1 MHNIMLRS
9 NRLLWF
15 LIFIL
20 MVSIGYNDTGSR
32 TGILTGTWQNST
44 PESQGIDSRQ
54 LAKIFDYIKE
64 NEINIHSTVLIRNGY
79 LIMDAYFYPN
89 SKGILHDVA
98 SVTKSITSVLIGIA
112 IDKGY
117 IKSIDQAVLDFFPDR
132 KIENMDNRKR
142 QLTIE
147 HLLTMRTGFCLDF
160 MDGERQLDNMRR
172 TKDWVQYMLDQPLL
186 TNPGEEFAYCTGGTH
201 LLSAIITKATGMN
214 ELQFAEKYLFG
225 PLDIHDVIW
234 PADPVGNNTGGFDLH
249 MHAYDLAK
257 IGYLL
262 LNEGIW
268 QEKQIVSKEWI
279 EQSTHFTSLGDD
291 LYAYLWWAPD
301 ENPDLVEGRGRGGQ
315 RLIYSKKRNIVL
327 VFTGSGFD
335 PGEIGE
341 LLLPAI
347 RSDQPLPENFSAYKL
362 LQEKTDSAASIPD
375 PTPINTLPP
384 IAQKISYKTY
394 EFEPNSKGWI
404 SFSLEFGNRN
414 EAIFKLTEDNHYEE
428 NRIGLDNLYRI
439 SSNSA
444 FGLPEALKGQW
455 ISDNEFEILYNE
467 FANNH
472 LYHLTFSFPFGKDIA
487 KLHVIEA
494 TGLLNIT
501 LIAKL
506 LD

>member
-1 MHNIMLRS
+1 MLRS
-9 NRLLWF
+9 NGLLWF
-15 LIFIL
+15 LIFIFI
-20 MVSIGYNDTGSR
+20 VSIGYNDTGS
-32 TGILTGTWQNST
+32 TIDTLTGTWPNSA

-64 NEINIHSTVLIRNGY
+64 NEINIHSIVVIRHGY

-117 IKSIDQAVLDFFPDR
+117 IKSVDQAVLDFFPDR
-132 KIENMDNRKR
+132 KIENLDEHKR
-142 QLTIE
+142 ELTIE
-147 HLLTMRTGFCLDF
+147 HLLTMRTGFCRDYA
-160 MDGERQLDNMRR
+160 DGERQLDNMRR
-172 TKDWVQYMLDQPLL
+172 TNDWVQYMLDQPLL
-186 TNPGEEFAYCTGGTH
+186 TDPGEKFAYCTGGTH

-225 PLDIHDVIW
+225 PLDIHNVIW
-234 PADPVGNNTGGFDLH
+234 PTDPSGNNTGGFDLH

-268 QEKQIVSKEWI
+268 QEKQIVSKKWI
-279 EQSTHFTSLGDD
+279 EKSTRFTSLGDD

-327 VFTGSGFD
+327 VFTGSGFN

-347 RSDQPLPENFSAYKL
+347 RSEQPLPENPSAYKL
-362 LQEKTDSAASIPD
+362 LQEKSDSAANIPE

-384 IAQKISYKTY
+384 IAREISCKTY
-394 EFEPNSKGWI
+394 EFEKNSKGWI
-404 SFSLEFGNRN
+404 SFSLEFGNNN
-414 EAIFKLTEDNHYEE
+414 EAILKLTEDKHYEE

-444 FGLPEALKGQW
+444 FGLPEALKGRW
-455 ISDNEFEILYNE
+455 TSDDEFEIIYNE

-472 LYHLTFSFPFGKDIA
+472 LYQLTFSFPFGKNIVKIHA
-487 KLHVIEA
+487 VEA
-494 TGLLNIT
+494 TGLLNLT